1 MKTIIAGGR
10 NYQFTSA
17 DEEFLDSIMD
27 TITEVVEGGA
37 PGADRCAR
45 NWAIKRGIPFRTF
58 NADWDK
64 YGNAAGPIRNRQMA
78 EYAFANGGQCVLFPG
93 GKGTDS
99 MYNEAWEADLVIHDR
114 RKHMSKRYRVRKK
127 NAEKLERSREI
138 TDQFYDSVLTA
149 LEKELKKLDNLRIRI
164 DKQLE
169 KTEQERIIGNDEI
182 MKQHLNE
189 GGTPT

>member
-114 RKHMSKRYRVRKK
+114 RKHYRVRKK

-149 LEKELKKLDNLRIRI
+149 LEKELKKLDNLTYAFTVA
-164 DKQLE
+164 Q
-169 KTEQERIIGNDEI
+169 KTNKRVSHVSNGKII
-182 MKQHLNE
+182 LV
-189 GGTPT
+189 